1 MQPGPAETKT
11 YAKHIATKAPAAQY
25 IRFWRSSRFLPPLS
39 PEMRTMDR
47 TTWLDGL
54 RGIAAAIVAT
64 DHYFM
69 GGVLDSAFLSFWAD
83 PPEENRRLIQLPPI
97 RLLFAAHAMV
107 PLFLVI
113 SGYAISINLLKL
125 RKSNPADFVRR
136 LSSAVT
142 RRIFRIYLPVFV
154 ITVISQLLY
163 FCNIYN
169 WTFGDDAL
177 WGRKPWTAP
186 WLHITFVF
194 RYMIDNMNIINFQG
208 NPGLN
213 GQLWTMPL
221 EFRGSLIVY
230 ITVLGLAF
238 WRPQLRR
245 IALALLTAYWFYFGL
260 WDIFAF
266 LSGLYLA
273 EMRILSSN
281 PTDDDY
287 TLPFHGKAFPTF
299 NFKGIDPGMIRT
311 IFCFTFGLWLVC
323 LSDDGFLPPGY
334 QFLKLVESSRWEG
347 DWAIVSK
354 IWKTTGSLLV
364 VYAISKSS
372 ILQRPLD
379 SRPVQYLGKISFSL
393 YLVHQSVYH
402 LVRDPILGVLWY
414 VATREP
420 YPGTSEASNHTAPFA
435 FTWLVGFVILS
446 VINLYVADLFT
457 KYVDERCVQIAKKF
471 DRWLTR

>member
-1 MQPGPAETKT
+1 
-11 YAKHIATKAPAAQY
+11 
-25 IRFWRSSRFLPPLS
+25 
-39 PEMRTMDR
+39 MDR

-113 SGYAISINLLKL
+113 SGYAISINLLRL
-125 RKSNPADFVRR
+125 RKSSPADFVRR

-154 ITVISQLLY
+154 ISVISQLLY
-163 FCNIYN
+163 LFNIYN

-194 RYMIDNMNIINFQG
+194 RYMIDNMNIINFQA

-213 GQLWTMPL
+213 GQLWTMPF
-221 EFRGSLIVY
+221 EFRGSLVVY

-238 WRPQLRR
+238 WRPQMRR
-245 IALALLTAYWFYFGL
+245 IAIASLAAYWFYFGQ
-260 WDIFAF
+260 WDLFAF
-266 LSGLYLA
+266 LAGLYLA
-273 EMRILSSN
+273 EMRILSSIS
-281 PTDDDY
+281 TEDE
-287 TLPFHGKAFPTF
+287 TSLPLYNEKLWASIH
-299 NFKGIDPGMIRT
+299 FKGINLAMIQT
-311 IFCFTFGLWLVC
+311 FFCFTFGFWLVC

-334 QFLKLVESSRWEG
+334 QFLSFFESSRWEG

-354 IWKTTGSLLV
+354 TWKTTGSLLV
-364 VYAISKSS
+364 VYGISRSPA
-372 ILQRPLD
+372 LQRPLD
-379 SRPVQYLGKISFSL
+379 SRPIQYLGKISFSL

-402 LVRDPILGVLWY
+402 LVRDPVLGFLWY
-414 VATREP
+414 VATRES
-420 YPGTSEASNHTAPFA
+420 YPGTPEASKYTVPFA
-435 FTWLVGFVILS
+435 FSWIVGFAIIS
-446 VINLYVADLFT
+446 VINLYVSSLFT
-457 KYVDERCVQIAKKF
+457 KFVDERCVQIAKRF
-471 DRWLTR
+471 DGWLTR

>member
-1 MQPGPAETKT
+1 
-11 YAKHIATKAPAAQY
+11 
-25 IRFWRSSRFLPPLS
+25 
-39 PEMRTMDR
+39 MDR
-47 TTWLDGL
+47 TTWIDGL

-69 GGVLDSAFLSFWAD
+69 GGVLDSAFLSYWAD

-154 ITVISQLLY
+154 ITVISQILY
-163 FCNIYN
+163 FCNIFN

-221 EFRGSLIVY
+221 EFRGSCIVY

-245 IALALLTAYWFYFGL
+245 IAIASLAAYWFYFGQ

-273 EMRILSSN
+273 EIRIISLSQ
-281 PTDDDY
+281 TDDSVN
-287 TLPFHGKAFPTF
+287 LPFHIRKSWAPNL
-299 NFKGIDPGMIRT
+299 NFKGIDFALIQAVV
-311 IFCFTFGLWLVC
+311 CFTFGFWLVC

-334 QFLKLVESSRWEG
+334 QFLECFESSRWEG
-347 DWAIVSK
+347 DWAILSK
-354 IWKTTGSLLV
+354 IWKTVGSLLV
-364 VYAISKSS
+364 VYGISQSPA
-372 ILQRPLD
+372 LQKPLD
-379 SRPVQYLGKISFSL
+379 SRPIQYLGKISFSL
-393 YLVHQSVYH
+393 YLVHQTVYH
-402 LVRDPILGVLWY
+402 LVRDPVLGILWY
-414 VATREP
+414 VATGES
-420 YPGTSEASNHTAPFA
+420 YPGTMEASTHTGPFA
-435 FTWLVGFVILS
+435 FSWLVGFAIMT
-446 VINLYVADLFT
+446 VINLYVAHFYT
-457 KYVDERCVQIAKKF
+457 KFVDERCVQIAKKI
-471 DRWLTR
+471 DAWVTR